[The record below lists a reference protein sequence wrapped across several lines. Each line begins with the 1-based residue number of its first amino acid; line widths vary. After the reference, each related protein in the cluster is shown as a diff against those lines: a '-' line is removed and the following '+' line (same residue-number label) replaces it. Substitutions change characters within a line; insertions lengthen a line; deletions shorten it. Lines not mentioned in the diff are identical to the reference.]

1 MAKKLKDFAFTRSSR
16 SAYPWDQWLDGNAWA
31 LEAGADF
38 EGSPGRL
45 QSAAYVAA
53 KARGGKVRT
62 QRIDETTLAIQFYQ
76 DAE

>member
-1 MAKKLKDFAFTRSSR
+1 MAKKLKEFDFNRTSR
-16 SAYPWDQWLDGNAWA
+16 SAYPWDQWLDGNVWA

-38 EGSPGRL
+38 EGKMGKL

-62 QRIDETTLAIQFYQ
+62 QRIDETTLAIQFYT